1 MAASINCRRLER
13 YEINLTS
20 ELCIDNNKKKYE
32 IKLTSELCID
42 NNKKKYEIKLTSELC
57 IDNNKKENKW
67 CKKCTG
73 EG

>member
-1 MAASINCRRLER
+1 MAVSINSRGLE
-13 YEINLTS
+13 
-20 ELCIDNNKKKYE
+20 KYE

-57 IDNNKKENKW
+57 IDNNKKGYKW
-67 CKKCTG
+67 CTKCMG